1 MNQDST
7 GDVSRHL
14 SKAVYVGARSQRGRQ
29 KMAGLVEVQV
39 QVGIFFLSLTCDNGP
54 SHVLT
59 VDPQGK
65 KSTLNGTQ
73 QTALWKM

>member
-7 GDVSRHL
+7 GQVSRQL
-14 SKAVYVGARSQRGRQ
+14 NKAVYVGARSQHGRQ

-39 QVGIFFLSLTCDNGP
+39 QVGIFLSLTCDNGS

-59 VDPQGK
+59 VDLQGK
-65 KSTLNGTQ
+65 KSTLNRTQ